1 MRYFQILNCSE
12 ALGTCCT
19 DYGLLNILD
28 ILRKVLDLIQLVV
41 PIVLMTA
48 LAIQFTQLLV
58 NPDDKKKTKSLL
70 NKFIAALLCFFV
82 PFLVN
87 LAIGLVPEEI
97 GSFQLG
103 ACWDTARISREVL
116 KEANSTYVSTSN
128 KKAQSFIL
136 GADDYDDPDVA
147 EGSESGSI
155 GAGSATGKAIVAYAR
170 EFVGQAY
177 KYGGTWN
184 GEKPYTPTDCSGF
197 VQGVFAHFGISLP
210 RDTDGQW
217 AATNTY
223 TLVTD
228 GNIKAG
234 DLVMY
239 NKHVGILTGNGEEV
253 IHASNSRP
261 YPRGGVKVSPSYKY
275 RAILGIM
282 RINGVN

>member
-1 MRYFQILNCSE
+1 MQYFQILNCSE

-28 ILRKVLDLIQLVV
+28 VLRKVLDLIQLVV
-41 PIVLMTA
+41 PIILMTA

-70 NKFIAALLCFFV
+70 NKFTAAVLCFFV

-136 GADDYDDPDVA
+136 GAEDYDNPDVA
-147 EGSESGSI
+147 EGSESGSV
-155 GAGSATGKAIVAYAR
+155 GPGSATGRAIVAYAK
-170 EFVGQAY
+170 EFVGSKY
-177 KYGGTWN
+177 VYGGSWN
-184 GEKPYTPTDCSGF
+184 GEKPWTPTDCSGF

-210 RDTDGQW
+210 RDTYSQW
-217 AATNTY
+217 AATDTY

-234 DLVMY
+234 DVVMY
-239 NKHVGILTGNGEEV
+239 DGHVGILTGNGEEMV
-253 IHASNSRP
+253 HASNSQP
-261 YPRGGVKVSPSYKY
+261 YPAGGVKISPSYKY